1 MQQLRLPFD
10 FTVSDNHWRTVL
22 IRQLEDQHG
31 YRSTQDLASIAD
43 AIIMDAEEEENTSD
57 QCS

>member
-1 MQQLRLPFD
+1 MRQLRLPFD

-43 AIIMDAEEEENTSD
+43 AIIMDAEEEEEIID
-57 QCS
+57 KYY